1 MIYQISIRW
10 GISNKVLLSSEILI
24 FVYVIAD
31 LVDEFLYGE
40 TGARPKLKSQGKHRP
55 PQTFRM
61 DSILEQMKGANEFDQ
76 AKMYGILSVCNIY

>member
-1 MIYQISIRW
+1 M
-10 GISNKVLLSSEILI
+10 NNLLSFYILI
-24 FVYVIAD
+24 LFSVIAD

-76 AKMYGILSVCNIY
+76 TKMYDILIVCNIYS

>member
-1 MIYQISIRW
+1 M
-10 GISNKVLLSSEILI
+10 NNLLSFYILI
-24 FVYVIAD
+24 LFSVIAD

-40 TGARPKLKSQGKHRP
+40 TGARPKVKGQGKHRP

-76 AKMYGILSVCNIY
+76 ASMYGILIVCNIY

>member
-1 MIYQISIRW
+1 MRYYD
-10 GISNKVLLSSEILI
+10 LLPCYILI
-24 FVYVIAD
+24 LFSVIAD

-61 DSILEQMKGANEFDQ
+61 DSILEQMKGANEFNQ
-76 AKMYGILSVCNIY
+76 ANMYVILIFRHIC